1 MINIKYDKPSKLSNI
16 KQSAYVNFE
25 YKLNIVNTIRMI
37 YPRHYDV
44 NNKTWEIPYD
54 YVQYLL
60 DNLKNEQF
68 NIIGKPLNKKV
79 YNKKDVK
86 EYTLPKKL
94 KTKLYN
100 YQKEVFNEC
109 MTYNKYLLLLSCGL
123 GKTNITLSAIQK
135 HKELN
140 HINNVLVVVCVNGL
154 KYTWQNEFK
163 KHFNSN
169 SIVLGNRK
177 NKNGLYEVKSNADKL
192 YDLKNLNKDNYI
204 YITNVETLRDKNI
217 LEYLKKL
224 FKKGIFDCLVVDEC
238 HKVKSSGSIQGRAL
252 LSLSKY
258 TKYMYELT
266 GTIITNTPVDLYVPL
281 KCMGVEESTFNGF
294 KNHYCIMGG
303 FGGYQIVGYK
313 HLDELQSKLL
323 SCSVR
328 LRKEDV
334 LDLPDK
340 VYIDEFVDMST
351 KQSKLYKDVKM
362 AIMQD
367 IDNISLSLNPL
378 SQLTRLRQA
387 SADTSI
393 LSSTIHESAKFDR
406 AMELIDDIVKNDDS
420 VIVYSEF
427 STVID
432 NFYNKIKDKYKK
444 VARITGQTKFRENEI
459 NLFTNDKD
467 CHIILGTEAL
477 QTGYTLNKAS
487 NVIFLDEP
495 WSAAQ
500 RLQAE
505 SRNYRI
511 GQKKSVTIITLMCKN
526 TIDEYMHNII
536 KRKGALS
543 DAIIDN
549 KYDIHDKQVLN
560 YLLTGTGNLE
570 RQECE

>member
-1 MINIKYDKPSKLSNI
+1 MINIKYNKPNKLSNI
-16 KQSAYVNFE
+16 KQSAYVSFE

-68 NIIGKPLNKKV
+68 NVIGKPLNKKV

-86 EYTLPKKL
+86 EYTLPKQL
-94 KTKLYN
+94 KTELYK
-100 YQKEVFNEC
+100 YQKDVFNEC
-109 MTYNKYLLLLSCGL
+109 MTYNKYLLLLTCGL
-123 GKTNITLSAIQK
+123 GKTVITQTAIVK

-140 HINNVLVVVCVNGL
+140 HIHNVLVLVCISGL

-163 KHFNSN
+163 KHFNMN
-169 SIVLGNRK
+169 SIVLGNRQ
-177 NKNGLYEVKSNADKL
+177 NKNGMYEVKSNKDKL
-192 YDLKNLNKDNYI
+192 EDLKHLDKNNYV
-204 YITNVETLRDKNI
+204 YITNIESLRDKKI
-217 LEYLKKL
+217 LEYIKKL
-224 FKKGIFDCLVVDEC
+224 FKNGTFDCLVVDEC
-238 HKVKSSGSIQGRAL
+238 HKVKSSSSIQGRAL

-281 KCMGVEESTFNGF
+281 KCMGIEESTFNGF

-313 HLDELQSKLL
+313 HMDELQNKLL

-334 LDLPDK
+334 LDLPPK
-340 VYIDEFVDMST
+340 VYIDEYVDMST
-351 KQSKLYKDVKM
+351 KQSKLYNDVKL

-378 SQLTRLRQA
+378 SQLTRLRQVT
-387 SADTSI
+387 ADTSI
-393 LSSTIHESAKFDR
+393 LSTTILESAKYDR
-406 AMELIDDIVKNDDS
+406 AIELIDNIIGNDES

-444 VARITGQTKFRENEI
+444 VARVTGKTKFRENEI

-477 QTGYTLNKAS
+477 QTGYTLTKATT
-487 NVIFLDEP
+487 VIFLDEP

-505 SRNYRI
+505 DRTHRI
-511 GQKKSVTIITLMCKN
+511 SQTSSVNIITIMCKN
-526 TIDEYMHNII
+526 TIDEYIHNII
-536 KRKGALS
+536 LRKAVVS

-549 KYDIHDKQVLN
+549 KYDIHDKNVIN
-560 YLLTGTGNLE
+560 YILTGNGDIL
-570 RQECE
+570 

>member
-86 EYTLPKKL
+86 EYTLPKQL
-94 KTKLYN
+94 KTELYK
-100 YQKEVFNEC
+100 YQKDVFNEC
-109 MTYNKYLLLLSCGL
+109 MTYNKYLLLLTCGL
-123 GKTNITLSAIQK
+123 GKTIITQTAIVK

-140 HINNVLVVVCVNGL
+140 HIHNVLVLVCISGL

-163 KHFNSN
+163 KHFNMN
-169 SIVLGNRK
+169 SIVLGNRQ
-177 NKNGLYEVKSNADKL
+177 NKNGMYEVKSNKDKL
-192 YDLKNLNKDNYI
+192 EDLKHLDKNNYV
-204 YITNVETLRDKNI
+204 YITNIESLRDKKI
-217 LEYLKKL
+217 LEYIKKL
-224 FKKGIFDCLVVDEC
+224 FKNGTFDCLVVDEC
-238 HKVKSSGSIQGRAL
+238 HKVKSSSSIQGRAL

-266 GTIITNTPVDLYVPL
+266 GTIITNTPIDLYVPL
-281 KCMGVEESTFNGF
+281 KCMGIEESTFTGF

-313 HLDELQSKLL
+313 HMDELQNKLL

-334 LDLPDK
+334 LDLPPK
-340 VYIDEFVDMST
+340 VYIDEYVDMST
-351 KQSKLYKDVKM
+351 KQSKLYNDVKL

-387 SADTSI
+387 TDDTSI
-393 LSSTIHESAKFDR
+393 LSSTVLESAKFDR
-406 AMELIDDIVKNDDS
+406 AIELIDNIINDNES

-427 STVID
+427 STVIN
-432 NFYNKIKDKYKK
+432 NFYNKIIGKYKK
-444 VARITGQTKFRENEI
+444 VARVTGKTKFRENEI

-477 QTGYTLNKAS
+477 QTGYTLTKATT
-487 NVIFLDEP
+487 VIFLDEP

-505 SRNYRI
+505 DRTHRI
-511 GQKKSVTIITLMCKN
+511 SQTSSVNIITIMCKN
-526 TIDEYMHNII
+526 TIDEYIHNIV
-536 KRKGALS
+536 KRKGVLS
-543 DAIIDN
+543 DALIDK
-549 KYDIHDKQVLN
+549 KYNLHDKKILN
-560 YLLTGTGNLE
+560 YLVNGGKND
-570 RQECE
+570 

>member
-86 EYTLPKKL
+86 EYTLPKQL
-94 KTKLYN
+94 KTELYK
-100 YQKEVFNEC
+100 YQKDVFNEC
-109 MTYNKYLLLLSCGL
+109 MTYNKYLLLLTCGL
-123 GKTNITLSAIQK
+123 GKTIITQTAIVK

-140 HINNVLVVVCVNGL
+140 HIHNVLVLVCISGL

-163 KHFNSN
+163 KHFNMN
-169 SIVLGNRK
+169 SIVLGNRQ
-177 NKNGLYEVKSNADKL
+177 NKNGMYEVKSNKDKL
-192 YDLKNLNKDNYI
+192 EDLKHLDKNNYV
-204 YITNVETLRDKNI
+204 YITNIESLRDKKI
-217 LEYLKKL
+217 LEYIKKL
-224 FKKGIFDCLVVDEC
+224 FKNGVFDCLVVDEC
-238 HKVKSSGSIQGRAL
+238 HKVKSSSSIQGRAL

-266 GTIITNTPVDLYVPL
+266 GTIITNTPIDLYVPL
-281 KCMGVEESTFNGF
+281 KCMGIEESTFNGF

-313 HLDELQSKLL
+313 HMDELQNKLL

-334 LDLPDK
+334 LDLPPK
-340 VYIDEFVDMST
+340 VYIDEYVDMST
-351 KQSKLYKDVKM
+351 KQSKLYNDVKL

-387 SADTSI
+387 TDDTSI
-393 LSSTIHESAKFDR
+393 LSSTVLESAKFDR
-406 AMELIDDIVKNDDS
+406 AIELIDNIINDNES

-427 STVID
+427 STVIN

-444 VARITGQTKFRENEI
+444 VAKVTGETKFRENEI

-477 QTGYTLNKAS
+477 QTGYTLTKATT
-487 NVIFLDEP
+487 VIFLDEP

-505 SRNYRI
+505 DRTHRI
-511 GQKKSVTIITLMCKN
+511 SQTSSVNIITIMCKN
-526 TIDEYMHNII
+526 TIDEYIHNIV
-536 KRKGALS
+536 KRKGVLS
-543 DAIIDN
+543 DALIDK
-549 KYDIHDKQVLN
+549 KYNLHDKKILN
-560 YLLTGTGNLE
+560 
-570 RQECE
+570 

>member
-86 EYTLPKKL
+86 EYTLPKQL
-94 KTKLYN
+94 KTELYK
-100 YQKEVFNEC
+100 YQKDVFNEC
-109 MTYNKYLLLLSCGL
+109 MTYNKYLLLLTCGL
-123 GKTNITLSAIQK
+123 GKTVITQTAIVK

-140 HINNVLVVVCVNGL
+140 HIHNVLVLVCISGL

-163 KHFNSN
+163 KHFNMN
-169 SIVLGNRK
+169 SIVLGNRQ
-177 NKNGLYEVKSNADKL
+177 NKNGMYEVKSNKDKL
-192 YDLKNLNKDNYI
+192 EDLKHLDKNNYV
-204 YITNVETLRDKNI
+204 YITNIESLRDKKI
-217 LEYLKKL
+217 LEYIKKL
-224 FKKGIFDCLVVDEC
+224 FKNGTFDCLVVDEC
-238 HKVKSSGSIQGRAL
+238 HKVKSSSSIQGRAL

-266 GTIITNTPVDLYVPL
+266 GTIITNTPIDLYVPL
-281 KCMGVEESTFNGF
+281 KCMGIEESTFNGF

-313 HLDELQSKLL
+313 HMDELQNKLL

-334 LDLPDK
+334 LDLPPK
-340 VYIDEFVDMST
+340 VYIDEYVDMST
-351 KQSKLYKDVKM
+351 KQSKLYNDVKL

-387 SADTSI
+387 TADTSI
-393 LSSTIHESAKFDR
+393 LSSTVLESAKFER
-406 AMELIDDIVKNDDS
+406 AIELIDNIINDNES

-432 NFYNKIKDKYKK
+432 NFYNKIIGKYKK
-444 VARITGQTKFRENEI
+444 VARVTGKTKFRENEI

-477 QTGYTLNKAS
+477 QTGYTLTKATT
-487 NVIFLDEP
+487 VIFLDEP

-505 SRNYRI
+505 DRTHRI
-511 GQKKSVTIITLMCKN
+511 SQTSSVNIITIMCKN
-526 TIDEYMHNII
+526 TIDEYIHNII
-536 KRKGALS
+536 LRKAVVS

-549 KYDIHDKQVLN
+549 KYDIHDKNVIN
-560 YLLTGTGNLE
+560 YILTGNGDIL
-570 RQECE
+570 